1 VHEQP
6 HWRGLRGRG
15 RGRGGER
22 GEEREGE
29 RERER
34 GKETKDVSKRKHVR
48 MTIMREDI
56 MREVEGNIER

>member
-15 RGRGGER
+15 RGGER
-22 GEEREGE
+22 GEERG
-29 RERER
+29 RER